1 MHRNRGATVKQAA
14 ENIRREGE
22 AASDYL
28 IDLGVRVRAA
38 RAQRGMTR
46 KILARDSGVSERYLA
61 KLETGQGNASVLVL
75 RQIADAMD
83 MKLLDLVAS
92 DDGSSP
98 ERQALM
104 QLVRQLP
111 EADLGK
117 ITDLVHQQLAEERR
131 SGKANRISLIGL
143 RGAGKSTLGPLLANR
158 LGFDFIEL
166 NEQIEREF
174 GASLAEI
181 FSLAG
186 QPSFRRYERR
196 CLTEII
202 ENQDHVVIATGGSI
216 VADEE
221 TFALLSR
228 HTHMVWLQATPEEH
242 MARVIEQGDMRPM
255 AGSREAMGD
264 LKQILE
270 ARNRLYSQADI
281 HYSTSGQSIE
291 QSLQNIVTL
300 LGEHLS
306 DSI

>member
-1 MHRNRGATVKQAA
+1 MKQAA
-14 ENIRREGE
+14 ENLRRESE

-28 IDLGVRVRAA
+28 IDLGARVRAA

-46 KILARDSGVSERYLA
+46 KILAHDSGVSERYLA

-83 MKLLDLVAS
+83 MKMLDLISS
-92 DDGSSP
+92 DDVSSP
-98 ERQALM
+98 ERQFLM
-104 QLVRQLP
+104 QLIRQLP
-111 EADLGK
+111 ETELGK
-117 ITDLVHQQLAEERR
+117 ITELVREQVALDRQ
-131 SGKANRISLIGL
+131 SGKASRISLIGL

-158 LGFDFIEL
+158 LGIDFIEL

-196 CLTEII
+196 CLANII

-221 TFALLSR
+221 TFSLLSR
-228 HTHMVWLQATPEEH
+228 HTHMVWLQASPEEH

-255 AGSREAMGD
+255 AGSREAMED

-270 ARNRLYSQADI
+270 ARKGLYSQADI

-291 QSLQNIVTL
+291 QSLQNIVML
-300 LGEHLS
+300 LS
-306 DSI
+306 DVLAGKDSSVDLT